1 MDIPERYK
9 CQLARILHKNIVESL
24 KHQDKVKPDA
34 QISVASSGT
43 GGGMSKFCAD
53 EIDIVGASRPIRDEE
68 ITRCKKRVLI

>member
-1 MDIPERYK
+1 
-9 CQLARILHKNIVESL
+9 LHKNIVESL

-53 EIDIVGASRPIRDEE
+53 EIDIVGVLHVLLGM
-68 ITRCKKRVLI
+68 KKSQDVKRGY

>member
-1 MDIPERYK
+1 MDVPERYK

-53 EIDIVGASRPIRDEE
+53 EIDIVGVLHVLLGM
-68 ITRCKKRVLI
+68 KKSQDVKRGY

>member
-53 EIDIVGASRPIRDEE
+53 EIDIVGVLHVLLGM
-68 ITRCKKRVLI
+68 KKSQDVKRGY